1 MKRLRIVLA
10 LCFAGLAWP
19 ALAQQEPAMFR
30 GADLKTGAQLIAG
43 NQCATC
49 HQRQVGGDG
58 SAIYRPAGRINSPAA
73 LVNMVE
79 QCNMQLGLSL
89 FPDEIASMAA
99 VLNRRHYHFTK

>member
-1 MKRLRIVLA
+1 MKMLRIVVA
-10 LCFAGLAWP
+10 LLLAGLAWP

-58 SAIYRPAGRINSPAA
+58 SAIYRPTGRINSPAA
-73 LVNMVE
+73 LVSIVE